1 MVMKFNI
8 PGELPIQLI
17 EIERIEENAS
27 GTLSSITVFLDKIAS
42 PIYQIF
48 GKVGALYEIKVMK

>member
-1 MVMKFNI
+1 MKFNI

-27 GTLSSITVFLDKIAS
+27 GTPSSITVFLDKIAS
-42 PIYQIF
+42 RIYQIF